1 MISSATEYMFVSF
14 DKDIEVDGAIMP
26 IRADKSIL
34 RGVDVGFLMEGVLER
49 LSVLTGSAGHIDVGT
64 GIMAERLQ
72 HCASQLVEM
81 QPYAV
86 LPDASFSMVQA
97 GPYDHPRDAYP
108 AAFVQLASMSS
119 NPAAFVAGN
128 QLLLSHVMNLFSDM
142 QKLRRLIKSRD
153 VSGMSGSFSFVSAG
167 SASYGQPDYLSTG
180 TIYLWYGTTTRTGA
194 TSYRQYAPSSSS
206 SIHFVPPGTDLVG
219 GCPTILFKLRVGY
232 SDASA
237 GQSFTKRCFM
247 PVQPEKSGNAYVV
260 NYATL
265 MNMISSARIFLGAVG
280 NKYPPSSGSQ
290 RSNVNTVSIE
300 GIYPVVDLTDHTN
313 QE

>member
-1 MISSATEYMFVSF
+1 MIASEIDYMFVSF
-14 DKDIEVDGAIMP
+14 DKDIEVDGDIMP

-34 RGVDVGFLMEGVLER
+34 RGVDVGFLLEGVCER
-49 LSVLTGSAGHIDVGT
+49 LSVLTGDEGHFDVGT
-64 GIMAERLQ
+64 GIMAENLRY
-72 HCASQLVEM
+72 CATQLVWM
-81 QPYAV
+81 QPCAV

-97 GPYDHPRDAYP
+97 GPYDLPRDAYP
-108 AAFVQLASMSS
+108 ASFVQIASMSS

-128 QLLLSHVMNLFSDM
+128 QLPQSHVMNLFSDM
-142 QKLRRLIKSRD
+142 QRLRRLIISRD

-180 TIYLWYGTTTRTGA
+180 TIYLWYGTTTRTGV
-194 TSYRQYAPSSSS
+194 TSYRQYSPSPNSYLQ
-206 SIHFVPPGTDLVG
+206 FVPHRPDLVG
-219 GCPTILFKLRVGY
+219 GCRAILFQMCVRY
-232 SDASA
+232 SDAAA
-237 GQSFTKRCFM
+237 GQSFTKYCIM

-290 RSNVNTVSIE
+290 RSNTNIVSIE
-300 GIYPVVDLTDHTN
+300 RIYPVVDLTDHTN